1 MTIKQEK
8 KSSQQIENEA
18 IAYLKSILLESFS
31 DAKSYWEILTQ
42 SELEE
47 LKNTD
52 YPIFNLWFNDKP
64 IEFSSLP

>member
-18 IAYLKSILLESFS
+18 IAYVKSILLESFS

-52 YPIFNLWFNDKP
+52 YPILIYGLMINQ
-64 IEFSSLP
+64 